1 MVPRSGTRGSTSRT
15 MLLRVVTKKPSTSS
29 CYQVCTNKHLRSC
42 AKHFPGGCEPII
54 ALFSLIAISHPET
67 SWFKMARSKALL
79 IGRIA
84 DGIQNT
90 GSMSS
95 SFNALRTRDGR
106 NTQGIFSGSYTM
118 MSWLILLR
126 YPSGRTLSLPIQN
139 IFNLFSSLSSK
150 YPSLR
155 RYITLP

>member
-1 MVPRSGTRGSTSRT
+1 
-15 MLLRVVTKKPSTSS
+15 
-29 CYQVCTNKHLRSC
+29 
-42 AKHFPGGCEPII
+42 
-54 ALFSLIAISHPET
+54 
-67 SWFKMARSKALL
+67 
-79 IGRIA
+79 
-84 DGIQNT
+84 
-90 GSMSS
+90 
-95 SFNALRTRDGR
+95 
-106 NTQGIFSGSYTM
+106 M